1 MKYVKPMCF
10 VLTLMACVILC
21 FAGLSSAQTK
31 PVTITF
37 SQLLPQM
44 HPGAKLCAEWA
55 KDIEQKTNGKVIVR
69 IYYSGTL
76 LGPDKVYDGVVNGV
90 ADAAMFSPAFNVGKF
105 PLTEIFDYPIGFT
118 SSQQT
123 TKLLNDYLT
132 KFKPKEYDQVK
143 LIYSFATTPFVL
155 HTRRPV
161 QKLEDLKGLKIRT
174 TGTAARVIAA
184 LGGTPVTLP
193 IGDTYDALSRG
204 VIDSTM
210 TTIEGLKTF
219 KFSEV
224 TQYTTS
230 GPNVN
235 FTLLQMVYMNKG
247 VWNKIPKDAQA
258 IIEEVSKGYIDKSA
272 KVYDAIDAAIKD
284 ETAKAGHKFITLS
297 AEENARWGKTT
308 APLIDAWAMEKKQKG
323 LPADEVLKFCREEIK

>member
-1 MKYVKPMCF
+1 MKPMKPICF
-10 VLTLMACVILC
+10 VLALMACGIFC
-21 FAGLSSAQTK
+21 FAGSLSAQTK
-31 PVTITF
+31 PVTITY

-55 KDIEQKTNGKVIVR
+55 KEIETRTNGRVIFR
-69 IYYSGTL
+69 IHFSGTL
-76 LGPDKVYDGVVNGV
+76 LGPDKVYDGVINGV

-118 SSQQT
+118 SSQQS
-123 TKLLNDYLT
+123 TKLLNGYLT

-143 LIYSFATTPFVL
+143 LLYSYATTPFVL
-155 HTRRPV
+155 HTSRPV
-161 QKLEDLKGLKIRT
+161 TKIEDLKGLKIRT

-193 IGDTYDALSRG
+193 IGDTYDSLSRG

-224 TQYTTS
+224 TKYTTS

-235 FTLLQMVYMNKG
+235 FTLLQMAYINKG
-247 VWNKIPKDAQA
+247 VWDRIPKDAQA
-258 IIEEVSKGYIDKSA
+258 IMEEVSKEYTDKSA
-272 KVYDAIDAAIKD
+272 KVYDTIDAAIKD
-284 ETAKAGHKFITLS
+284 ETSKAGHKFITLS
-297 AEENARWGKTT
+297 AEENARWGKAT
-308 APLIDAWAMEKKQKG
+308 APLIEAWAKEKKQKG
-323 LPADEVLKFCREEIK
+323 LPADEVLKFCREEAR